1 MENLHEIGLKYGTD
15 KAYFHEFT
23 KVYEDIFSEHR
34 HKKIKFLEV
43 GIWVGSSLI
52 MWEEYFTNAIIYGAD
67 KFTDEERIDISKKYL
82 DGKYKD
88 IKFND
93 LKTKTFVVDQE
104 IESELLTLPNDLDII
119 IEDGGHTMIQQQI
132 SLNTLFMKKLKS
144 GGIYIL
150 EDLHTSNE
158 IYWESYGGNS
168 KNNTLRLLKDL
179 SEKSLSYDNDYYI
192 NDVDFQLLV
201 DEIDSIEIFKVKENS
216 ITSIIR
222 KK

>member
-1 MENLHEIGLKYGTD
+1 MNLHEIGIKYGTD

-23 KVYEDIFSEHR
+23 KVYEDIFLEHR
-34 HKKIKFLEV
+34 HKKLKFLEV

-52 MWEEYFTNAIIYGAD
+52 MWEEYFTNALIYGAD
-67 KFTDEERIDISKKYL
+67 KFSEEERIDISKRYL
-82 DGKYKD
+82 EGKHKD
-88 IKFND
+88 IKFNSA
-93 LKTKTFVVDQE
+93 KTQTFVIDQE
-104 IESELLTLPNDLDII
+104 KEEDLLTLPNDLDII

-132 SLNTLFMKKLKS
+132 TLNILFRKKLKS

-158 IYWESYGGNS
+158 IYWNTYGGS
-168 KNNTLRLLKDL
+168 KENNTLRLLDDL
-179 SEKSLSYDNDYYI
+179 DKKRISIGSDYYI
-192 NDVDFQLLV
+192 SSEDFQLLV